1 MNTRRLVSPGPL
13 GGPISHSGWR
23 LLATGFVL
31 LLPLAALSGAEQAR
45 AGTLPSNCAASGTTV
60 TCTYSAGSEGT
71 FTVPAAIRIVHV
83 VAVGAGGHTT
93 FAGVGGAG
101 AQVTADLSVTPGSTL
116 YAEVDIGGG
125 PGGADAAAGGGE
137 SDLRTCS
144 ITNPS
149 CPAVGSRFNDPRLIV
164 AGGGGGGGASGG
176 GGNGGAAGIGTSTC
190 NPGSNGT
197 NGFVGTVGGGGA
209 GGGCF
214 SGGAGGFAGPGG
226 VAGTD
231 GTASSGGAGGT
242 TFHGGGGGGAG
253 YWGGGGA
260 GSNGASNGGG
270 AGNGGGGGGGS
281 SFGPAGSTFAA
292 AATGPQVQ
300 VSYQAVVPGA
310 ATGVTAVPGNTQAS
324 VSWTAPASDG
334 GLPVTGYTVS
344 AQGGGTTV
352 TQTEDNPSVTSA
364 VIGGLTNGTAYNITV
379 AAVNPVGT
387 GPAAAFPGNPVT
399 PTAKAPLIT
408 SSNSPAVGVG
418 QSLSFKVTAVGTPK
432 PAITASGLP
441 SWVTFTPAAAG
452 GSATLS
458 GTPPAGTGGVYP
470 VTFGAANGVGFAVT
484 QNATLSVVE
493 ITSAATA
500 TFPLNQSGSFTVTTS
515 VASSSV
521 AIGLS
526 GTLAPGLSFTQNG
539 NGTATL
545 SGTPTGKAK
554 AYSLTF
560 KATLGSAV
568 TTQKFILTTTS

>member
-1 MNTRRLVSPGPL
+1 VNTRRLVGAAPL

-23 LLATGFVL
+23 SLATGFVL
-31 LLPLAALSGAEQAR
+31 LLPLAALSGAGQAR
-45 AGTLPSNCAASGTTV
+45 AGTLPSNCAASGATV

-71 FTVPAAIRIVHV
+71 FTVPAAISSVHV
-83 VAVGAGGHTT
+83 VAVGAGGNTT
-93 FAGVGGAG
+93 FAGTGGPG
-101 AQVTADLSVTPGSTL
+101 AQVTADLSVTPGSML

-125 PGGADAAAGGGE
+125 PGGADGAGGGGE

-149 CPAVGSRFNDPRLIV
+149 CPAVGSRFNDPRLVV
-164 AGGGGGGGASGG
+164 AGGGGGGAASGG
-176 GGNGGAAGIGTSTC
+176 GGNGGAAGVGTGTC
-190 NPGSNGT
+190 NPGSGGT
-197 NGFVGTVGGGGA
+197 NGSAGVSGTGGG

-214 SGGAGGFAGPGG
+214 SGGAGGSPAPDG
-226 VAGTD
+226 VAGTN
-231 GTASSGGAGGT
+231 GTASSGGAGGN

-253 YWGGGGA
+253 YWGGGGG
-260 GSNGASNGGG
+260 GSNGVGNGGP

-292 AATGPQVQ
+292 ATAGPQVQ

-310 ATGVTAVPGNTQAS
+310 PGGVTAVPGNTQVS
-324 VSWTAPASDG
+324 VSWSAPASDG
-334 GLPVTGYTVS
+334 GLPVTGYTLS

-352 TQTEDNPSVTSA
+352 TQSMNNPSATSG

-387 GPAAAFPGNPVT
+387 GPAAAFSGNPVT
-399 PTAKAPLIT
+399 PIAAAPLIT

-418 QSLSFKVTAVGTPK
+418 QNLNFKVTAVGTPK

-470 VTFGAANGVGFAVT
+470 VTFGAANGAGFAVT
-484 QNATLSVVE
+484 QNATLSVLE
-493 ITSAATA
+493 ITSPTTA
-500 TFPLNQSGSFTVTTS
+500 TFPLNQSGSFTVRTS
-515 VASSSV
+515 VTSSSV

-526 GTLAPGLSFTQNG
+526 GTLPPGLSFTQNG

-545 SGTPTGKAK
+545 SGTPSGKAK
-554 AYSLTF
+554 AYGITF
-560 KATLGSAV
+560 KATLGTAT
-568 TTQKFILTTTS
+568 TTQKFILTTTA